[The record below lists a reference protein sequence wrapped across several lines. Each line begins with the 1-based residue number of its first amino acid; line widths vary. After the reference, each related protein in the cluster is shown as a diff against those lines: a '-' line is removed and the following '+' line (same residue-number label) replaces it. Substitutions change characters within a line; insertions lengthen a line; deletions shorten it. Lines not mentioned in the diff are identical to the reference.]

1 MPLST
6 PGPFRDPVNA
16 RPCSVAR
23 PAPHHS
29 PGMVRSGPAP
39 GSQRPASRPAV
50 RLAPQPASQPVPEP
64 VPQPVP
70 RPAHTRT
77 PGPPGRLR
85 WRWLGL
91 GTLLVALA
99 ALTAASVRSCALG
112 HPRAPG
118 SSAAVTPA
126 HLLDAQE
133 ALDRAADDLARQLE
147 AVLPPAEAARLR
159 SLRIVFADSA
169 WLRAL
174 PAQPIRDRA
183 PAPIRAAWDEL
194 ARRVAEL
201 DDALARVSVE

>member
-6 PGPFRDPVNA
+6 PGPFRDPPRA
-16 RPCSVAR
+16 RPCGAAGPV
-23 PAPHHS
+23 PHHS
-29 PGMVRSGPAP
+29 PGVVRSGPAP
-39 GSQRPASRPAV
+39 GSQRPASRSAA
-50 RLAPQPASQPVPEP
+50 RLAPQPVSQPVLQPAP
-64 VPQPVP
+64 RPVP
-70 RPAHTRT
+70 RPAHRRM
-77 PGPPGRLR
+77 PGLPGRVR

-99 ALTAASVRSCALG
+99 AVTAASVRSCAPGPL
-112 HPRAPG
+112 RAPG

-126 HLLDAQE
+126 RLLDAQE
-133 ALDRAADDLARQLE
+133 ALDRADDDLAQQLE

-169 WLRAL
+169 WLRAE
-174 PAQPIRDRA
+174 PAQPIRDCA
-183 PAPIRAAWDEL
+183 PAALRAAWDEL